1 MGLSIVSGFLL
12 ALSLSQCI
20 SAQDNH
26 EWIAPT
32 ATDVRSPCPGLNTLA
47 NHGYLHRSGKNISIP
62 DMLQAALDGFN
73 VGPDTII
80 QAAKFGLL
88 SGDDPTTLNLDALQL
103 HNLVEHDASISRNDF
118 AIGDNLHFNETV
130 FSTLANA
137 NAGVDFYNAT
147 SAGQVMHDRLA
158 DSLARNPTTTNTR
171 KEFELRIRESALYLS
186 ILGDPVTGV
195 APKKCVFEIR
205 IPWRWRGPGETG
217 AGCKEKGPKG
227 PPPPPPNN
235 AARPR
240 ADWESCPFW
249 KGGARHCGDA
259 DRALRWVQRRKR
271 VERLG
276 HFQQWRVGS
285 LVGKP
290 RLYSEVAQ
298 PRDDDGI
305 NTTGDRLRAES
316 CLRQVGIETVAM
328 GIRVSG
334 GLSFPGRGPG
344 SLLAR
349 AREVAK
355 ARCGGELRI
364 RNGDDLVRKRRCR
377 RWGAR

>member
-137 NAGVDFYNAT
+137 NPGVDFYNAT

-195 APKKCVFEIR
+195 APKNF
-205 IPWRWRGPGETG
+205 
-217 AGCKEKGPKG
+217 
-227 PPPPPPNN
+227 
-235 AARPR
+235 
-240 ADWESCPFW
+240 
-249 KGGARHCGDA
+249 
-259 DRALRWVQRRKR
+259 VQIFFRE
-271 VERLG
+271 ERLPVAEG
-276 HFQQWRVGS
+276 WTRSPTLITSASMAPMSRVIGAAAVWTATQACEP
-285 LVGKP
+285 LV
-290 RLYSEVAQ
+290 
-298 PRDDDGI
+298 I
-305 NTTGDRLRAES
+305 
-316 CLRQVGIETVAM
+316 
-328 GIRVSG
+328 
-334 GLSFPGRGPG
+334 GPTIT
-344 SLLAR
+344 L
-349 AREVAK
+349 
-355 ARCGGELRI
+355 
-364 RNGDDLVRKRRCR
+364 
-377 RWGAR
+377 